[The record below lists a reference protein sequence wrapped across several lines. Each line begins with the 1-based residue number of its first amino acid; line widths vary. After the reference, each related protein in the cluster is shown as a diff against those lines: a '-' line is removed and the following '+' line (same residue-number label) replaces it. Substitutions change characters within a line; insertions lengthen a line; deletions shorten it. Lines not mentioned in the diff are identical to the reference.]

1 MRKLIYILLLF
12 IPYILSAQT
21 DTNNTRRIRRGAIND
36 SRATHSIN
44 QTILKSNNYYDS
56 IGDLRTDIL
65 KIEAIFNPDDSTIRI
80 LRYLDW
86 ELEDGWEMQEG
97 RMGWN
102 DDDKTIEIGLDAGSV
117 GQILQEIHLRSANN
131 TGDTIFDGSAINV
144 TGAIGSRPTI
154 GLANN
159 DTSITAYTTFG
170 LATQDILDDRTGYGT
185 MIGLVR
191 GLNTSAWPAGS
202 ILWLDSI
209 DGGLTDVRPIAPN
222 IAVVMGVVLR
232 SNPEDGVIGVKVIS
246 VPRLA
251 WLSDVKAQG
260 AQTMWDL
267 LYWNSD
273 SLRWELNDGVLV
285 LDSAVITSLVN
296 EPPHT
301 ALAFAD
307 SAAVIPTDVNVW
319 SKVTNVSNNLFTVVN
334 ASGITAQGD
343 SITIQRPGDYL
354 VFINLSFQGGPS
366 DQWHAAVYK
375 NGVVTPFEMHRRTSN
390 NDTGNMGLNGYLSN
404 LVTGDDLSFYI
415 RNTGDN
421 DDPTMVS
428 CQFTVYMLHQ

>member
-1 MRKLIYILLLF
+1 MRYIFYILIF
-12 IPYILSAQT
+12 ISGSVFGQLTPANEISPFSNASDYLHDQFARL
-21 DTNNTRRIRRGAIND
+21 NNSDEYVDSRND
-36 SRATHSIN
+36 SSVV
-44 QTILKSNNYYDS
+44 
-56 IGDLRTDIL
+56 
-65 KIEAIFNPDDSTIRI
+65 IFNYRDSTITI
-80 LRYLDW
+80 MRYIDF
-86 ELEDGWEMQEG
+86 ELENGWGMQEG
-97 RMGWN
+97 RFGWN

-117 GQILQEIHLRSANN
+117 GQILQEIHLRSTNN
-131 TGDTIFDGSAINV
+131 IGDTIFDGSAINV
-144 TGAIGSRPTI
+144 TGVIGSRPTI

-159 DTSITAYTTFG
+159 DTSTTAYTTFG
-170 LATQDILDDRTGYGT
+170 LATQDILDGRTGYGT

-209 DGGLTDVRPIAPN
+209 DGGLTDIRPIAPN

-232 SNPEDGVIGVKVIS
+232 SNANDGIIGVKVIA

-296 EPPHT
+296 VPPHT
-301 ALAFAD
+301 TMTFAD
-307 SAAVIPTDVNVW
+307 SAFILPLTVNVW
-319 SKVTNVSNNLFTVVN
+319 SKVTNTNNDLFTVVS
-334 ASGITAQGD
+334 ASNITSGGD

-354 VFINLSFQGGPS
+354 IFIDLSFRGGPS
-366 DQWHAAVYK
+366 DVYHAAVYK
-375 NGVVTPFEMHRRTSN
+375 NGIVTPFEMHRRTSN
-390 NDTGNMGLNGYLSN
+390 NDTGNFGLNGYLSD
-404 LVTGDDLSFYI
+404 LIAGDDISFYI